1 MLRSISLGMKA
12 NNTYCPSEI
21 AKNIINM
28 PLMQC
33 PVARPFNQA
42 IFLPPFFS
50 YYLEFQYSYK
60 KIKKYSVQG
69 TTVINAVHLE

>member
-1 MLRSISLGMKA
+1 MKA
-12 NNTYCPSEI
+12 NNTYCSSEI
-21 AKNIINM
+21 TNKIINM

-60 KIKKYSVQG
+60 KKINIAVQG
-69 TTVINAVHLE
+69 TTVINAVHLEEI